1 MRKNFTEEQ
10 IISILKQQEN
20 GVPVKEIIRQHN
32 ITEQTFYRWKSKYG
46 GMEVSDARKLK
57 QLEDENSRLK
67 QLVAEL
73 TLDKQALQWVVEKN
87 QLSLPV
93 KKK

>member
-1 MRKNFTEEQ
+1 MKKSFTEEQ
-10 IISILKQQEN
+10 IINILKQQEN
-20 GVPVKEIIRQHN
+20 GVPVKEIIRHHN

-57 QLEDENSRLK
+57 QFEDENRRLK

-73 TLDKQALQWVVEKN
+73 TLDKQALQWVVEKHA
-87 QLSLPV
+87 LSPPV

>member
-1 MRKNFTEEQ
+1 MKKNFTEEQ
-10 IISILKQQEN
+10 IINILKQQEN

-46 GMEVSDARKLK
+46 GMEASDARKLK
-57 QLEDENSRLK
+57 QLEDENRRLK

-87 QLSLPV
+87 ELSLPV

>member
-46 GMEVSDARKLK
+46 GMEVNDARKLK

-73 TLDKQALQWVVEKN
+73 TLDKQALQWVIEKN
-87 QLSLPV
+87 EFSLPV